1 MRVIVEECKSIDLQA
16 GDLFTDLSQE
26 EWDAMLANPKDQR
39 RQYPIAVRNEKSAD
53 LVRNP
58 QDATSI
64 MYRIVSIEKREPD
77 I

>member
-26 EWDAMLANPKDQR
+26 EWDAMLANPEDQR
-39 RQYPIAVRNEKSAD
+39 RSYPIVIRNEKPPD
-53 LVRNP
+53 LVHNP
-58 QDATSI
+58 QDATAI